1 MDETNRA
8 VMVVFLL
15 CTTAAVLTYGQI
27 LDVCTTCHPNATCDN
42 KPDGSGKVCNC
53 KFGFVGNG
61 RTYCQDKDECQIGAS
76 EICGPNTTC
85 HNTHGSYFCRCLSG
99 YRPSNNMEVF
109 IPNDGTHCRDI
120 NECKITGLCGPGSLC
135 RNLMGSFDCSCQVG
149 YQVHNGPERFNPNIN
164 KAYCKEVDCGL
175 PASVENM
182 VLMEVRQTT
191 YRSEAMFECAE
202 GFVWRSGDNS
212 SVCGADGRWIGP
224 TAVCEDVDCGHPF
237 PVPHTHILWNN
248 SSRLGAK
255 VRYECDYGYHHI
267 GKGNVLT
274 CTADGV
280 WEGPFVRCTEILC
293 GFPTIIKSTEQV
305 WDMNVTP
312 GSTVIYF
319 CKEGFLNKGGNNVS
333 VCSENGH
340 WTRPTL
346 SCKEILCGDPPT
358 LPHAGKVW
366 NGASTPG
373 STVTYFCKTG
383 FYHSQGSNISLCTV
397 QGHWTDPDISC
408 KEVDCGVPP
417 LIPNSIMQWDNIS
430 TVGSQVVYQC
440 LSGYHNGGGGNVSVC
455 TADGEWDEASLHCE
469 EINCQRPAFI
479 PHAEVLW
486 DGTSHLGSVVHYR
499 CEDGYYPRGL
509 RNHSKCG
516 ENGQWEDIDVWC
528 EDLTCG
534 PPLILPHTNLK
545 WDGTTRPGSV
555 VQYECM
561 DGFYQE
567 SGDDISTCLLSG
579 KWGEVSI
586 KCKAKCASVPVL
598 ENAEVVWQ
606 NGSVMIHRCVDGY
619 HSWRGSNLSVCDS
632 SGVWEEASLKCIKIK
647 PPINHLLVTN
657 EKCLHW
663 KAEKYEEDTEVYTV
677 TYVGSRDYQMSFY
690 DRRKQFV
697 TSKADQLEIC
707 LNLLPVTNYSITIT
721 AVSARFTTT
730 ITISTSMPVPPAP
743 VVSFREFQT
752 PTPTLRLQR
761 SRDTL
766 DPISLFQVFVIPV
779 EGIMVFD
786 CSSPASLSK
795 NKPSTEYIT
804 AQIEVR
810 HVGTEISFTVG
821 DGRQYGGFY
830 NTPLEEGRNY
840 YIILRIVSQWKKDLK
855 STCVVWA
862 KVGGVSHVLRVT
874 ALSAVV
880 SIAVI
885 AIIILGGYYLIWFFK
900 KE

>member
-224 TAVCEDVDCGHPF
+224 TAVCE
-237 PVPHTHILWNN
+237 
-248 SSRLGAK
+248 
-255 VRYECDYGYHHI
+255 
-267 GKGNVLT
+267 
-274 CTADGV
+274 
-280 WEGPFVRCTEILC
+280 
-293 GFPTIIKSTEQV
+293 
-305 WDMNVTP
+305 
-312 GSTVIYF
+312 
-319 CKEGFLNKGGNNVS
+319 
-333 VCSENGH
+333 
-340 WTRPTL
+340 
-346 SCKEILCGDPPT
+346 EILCGDPPT

-528 EDLTCG
+528 E
-534 PPLILPHTNLK
+534 
-545 WDGTTRPGSV
+545 
-555 VQYECM
+555 
-561 DGFYQE
+561 
-567 SGDDISTCLLSG
+567 
-579 KWGEVSI
+579 
-586 KCKAKCASVPVL
+586 AKCASVPVL